1 MISRRVFRSVGD
13 GGRAWQESRRQT
25 LSLGGLLES
34 RGVGDT
40 VQEEAVRVLQRCGFV
55 ATHELTSFMSSQ
67 VRSVDGACH
76 GHAHASHHGHR
87 GHDRGSSCTSLT
99 LVRTRHE
106 A

>member
-76 GHAHASHHGHR
+76 GMGMLMPGIMDIVDMIVDHHALH
-87 GHDRGSSCTSLT
+87 
-99 LVRTRHE
+99 
-106 A
+106 